1 MNCQINQNLT
11 PEKYQEIKTQL
22 ENENLEKFPSLFQQ
36 ARNLAKQAWT
46 SGIDVAKGKPLL
58 ASAEKA
64 AARLEICQGCEF
76 FKQDRCLKCG
86 CFMNA
91 KIHVE
96 SAACPINK
104 WGADLQR
111 IYSQEELNRMK
122 QQVSPNQSNQPNM
135 EIDISKFPS
144 ESANE
149 IKELMENSLM
159 YDGRFSYKG
168 VQYIVRFDPSNG
180 AKKLHRLH
188 PRATPMSFRPPS
200 SPPLPP
206 PKIVENITEEIP
218 SVEKNKD
225 FLSLVEK
232 HKADDQSKIFEFN
245 GTNYYINQRPDK
257 TFGVY
262 RIDQEN
268 LEKLF
273 KPIQLV

>member
-1 MNCQINQNLT
+1 MSCQTNQNLT
-11 PEKYQEIKTQL
+11 PEKYQEIKTKL

-96 SAACPINK
+96 SAGCPINK
-104 WGADLQR
+104 WGPDLQR
-111 IYSQEELNRMK
+111 MYSQEELIRM
-122 QQVSPNQSNQPNM
+122 QQQTPQNQNAALTIEINFSNFPP
-135 EIDISKFPS
+135 EI
-144 ESANE
+144 
-149 IKELMENSLM
+149 IKEIIGLMDNALL

-168 VQYIVRFDPSNG
+168 SQYLVKIDHTTDAR
-180 AKKLHRLH
+180 KLYQLR
-188 PRATPMSFRPPS
+188 PKVNPTPPPPPPS
-200 SPPLPP
+200 TVDQKD
-206 PKIVENITEEIP
+206 PKEKEDVG
-218 SVEKNKD
+218 KNKD
-225 FLSLVEK
+225 FLNLVEK
-232 HKADDQSKIFEFN
+232 HKADDQPKIFQF
-245 GTNYYINQRPDK
+245 GGVSYYMNQKPDK
-257 TFGVY
+257 TFDVY
-262 RIDQEN
+262 KINQEN

-273 KPIQLV
+273 KPIELT